1 MLLMLL
7 IQLFSLYLSSSNV
20 NLNKV
25 INDIIAD
32 INNPMIKNLITRSQE
47 IKNI

>member
-1 MLLMLL
+1 MLLILL

-20 NLNKV
+20 NLNEV

-32 INNPMIKNLITRSQE
+32 INNPMIKNLIICSQE